1 MEWVDLIKA
10 YIEIGILGL
19 CGILVI
25 YIFIKEYKRRNEVDT
40 KKQKNEE
47 SRTDG
52 LTNKLNEVV
61 DLLKKQ
67 NEDYRLVQEKQLEE
81 ERKRNA
87 ELVTKIIEGV
97 TSHVPSR
104 TENDK
109 LTEVNKQ
116 IDEILKEILIKTKSD
131 RACIIQYHNGGKGIN
146 KQSFLKMSMTNEKFQ
161 VDGKSFMNQFKDQF
175 RSVLGYFVN
184 QINDNGYCYINN
196 VESMSSLDVGVY
208 EFMKNR
214 NIEAMYGYAL
224 HNDEDTTIGFILLE
238 YNNID
243 DTDEKKID
251 NCFKEHYKLFE
262 KQLNS

>member
-19 CGILVI
+19 CGIVII

-40 KKQKNEE
+40 KKQNNEYKY
-47 SRTDG
+47 TDN
-52 LTNKLNEVV
+52 LNIKLNEVV

-67 NEDYRLVQEKQLEE
+67 NEDYRLLQEKQLEE
-81 ERKRNA
+81 ERTRNT
-87 ELVTKIIEGV
+87 ELITKIIEGV

-116 IDEILKEILIKTKSD
+116 IDEILKDVLVQTNAD
-131 RACIIQYHNGGKGIN
+131 RACVIQYHNGGKGIN
-146 KQSFLKMSMTNEKFQ
+146 RQSFLKMSMTNEKFQ

-214 NIEAMYGYAL
+214 NIDAMYR
-224 HNDEDTTIGFILLE
+224 I
-238 YNNID
+238 
-243 DTDEKKID
+243 
-251 NCFKEHYKLFE
+251 CFT
-262 KQLNS
+262 

>member
-1 MEWVDLIKA
+1 MDWATLIKT

-19 CGILVI
+19 CSILVI

-40 KKQKNEE
+40 KKQNKDFE
-47 SRTDG
+47 RTDN
-52 LTNKLNEVV
+52 LSNKLNEVV
-61 DLLKKQ
+61 ELLKKQ
-67 NEDYRLVQEKQLEE
+67 NEDYRLTQEKQLED
-81 ERKRNA
+81 ERKLNS

-116 IDEILKEILIKTKSD
+116 IDEILKDILIQTNSD
-131 RACIIQYHNGGKGIN
+131 RACVIQYHNGGKGIN

-184 QINDNGYCYINN
+184 EINEVGHCYINN
-196 VESMSSLDVGVY
+196 VESMSTLDVGVY

-214 NIEAMYGYAL
+214 NIDAMYRICS
-224 HNDEDTTIGFILLE
+224 T
-238 YNNID
+238 
-243 DTDEKKID
+243 
-251 NCFKEHYKLFE
+251 
-262 KQLNS
+262 